1 MAPTWGSWGPFL
13 SGTRPPLGQAKRPL
27 SVGRLAT
34 TIAQSQLGRDKR
46 IMTADSD
53 PYEQGQRAA
62 REHIPAEGNPYQDGS
77 QEHSLWAAGHEEV
90 AGAAEADE
98 SEGT

>member
-1 MAPTWGSWGPFL
+1 LRETV
-13 SGTRPPLGQAKRPL
+13 TRM
-27 SVGRLAT
+27 S
-34 TIAQSQLGRDKR
+34 RDKQR
-46 IMTADSD
+46 HRENIMSTDPD

-62 REHIPAEGNPYQDGS
+62 RENIPAEGNPYQDGS
-77 QEHSLWAAGHEEV
+77 QEHSLWATGYEEV

>member
-1 MAPTWGSWGPFL
+1 LM
-13 SGTRPPLGQAKRPL
+13 
-27 SVGRLAT
+27 T
-34 TIAQSQLGRDKR
+34 TVRWDKQ
-46 IMTADSD
+46 IMTIDPD

-62 REHIPAEGNPYQDGS
+62 RETFLPRAIPTKTGARS

-90 AGAAEADE
+90 GGAAEADE